1 MTTRVYRLDIVYPE
15 GCRLPGW
22 HPARWTDPG
31 YLATLTREQRREVRR
46 LLRKPFKWPRE
57 RLFLSSS
64 GAHAR
69 AWRLR
74 FYGATVEVEG
84 SLPVTWLNLDAGE
97 AHWQEYAA
105 HWHPVLADYADA
117 MPLAPVTT
125 PPEEK
130 AREQED
136 AWRAERERQTGEF
149 DYGQTEPRALAADA
163 GEFPGSHFEP
173 ARGFMTT
180 EGAMSASR
188 MPGDDITMTEYQT
201 AARAAAHAAWQDMV
215 GRCLPYAAGDDREAA
230 DVQDR

>member
-1 MTTRVYRLDIVYPE
+1 MTARVYRLDIVYPE

-22 HPARWTDPG
+22 HPARWSDPQ

-57 RLFLSSS
+57 RMFLSAS

-69 AWRLR
+69 AWQLR

-84 SLPVTWLNLDAGE
+84 SLPVTWPNPDADGARWE
-97 AHWQEYAA
+97 EVAA
-105 HWHPVLADYADA
+105 RWHPVLADYADA

-125 PPEEK
+125 PPEAA
-130 AREQED
+130 AREQEA
-136 AWRAERERQTGEF
+136 AWRAERQRQTDEF
-149 DYGQTEPRALAADA
+149 GYGQTELRVPVGEAD
-163 GEFPGSHFEP
+163 EFPGSHFEP

-188 MPGDDITMTEYQT
+188 MPGDDVTM
-201 AARAAAHAAWQDMV
+201 ARYRAMK
-215 GRCLPYAAGDDREAA
+215 GLG